1 MTRYVGRRLVDAVL
15 TILLVLTLVFVAMR
29 VLPGDPAAAALG
41 DMATPEQLAAF
52 RVRLGLDQPIA
63 VQYAIFLWHMLRFD
77 FGRSFVTN
85 ESTLGLLAQNL
96 PYTLQLAAAA
106 MVVGAVIGIP
116 AGVVAATR
124 RGAWADYLAR
134 GLSLAG
140 FCVPEFYLGALLLIV
155 FALKLNLLPIMDG
168 GSGPL
173 DRLSHLVLPAC
184 TLGLLMGAFA
194 CRLTRS
200 AMLEV
205 LRKDYVRTAK
215 AKGAPRRVVIYHH
228 ALRNALIP
236 IITGFGIDI
245 LTMLSG
251 SISVEL
257 VFSRPGLGSVLVNGI
272 LSRDYPVVQAS
283 LVLFALLVVVVNV
296 VMDLLY
302 AVVDPRIRVTA

>member
-1 MTRYVGRRLVDAVL
+1 
-15 TILLVLTLVFVAMR
+15 
-29 VLPGDPAAAALG
+29 
-41 DMATPEQLAAF
+41 
-52 RVRLGLDQPIA
+52 
-63 VQYAIFLWHMLRFD
+63 
-77 FGRSFVTN
+77 
-85 ESTLGLLAQNL
+85 
-96 PYTLQLAAAA
+96 
-106 MVVGAVIGIP
+106 
-116 AGVVAATR
+116 
-124 RGAWADYLAR
+124 
-134 GLSLAG
+134 
-140 FCVPEFYLGALLLIV
+140 
-155 FALKLNLLPIMDG
+155 
-168 GSGPL
+168 
-173 DRLSHLVLPAC
+173 
-184 TLGLLMGAFA
+184 
-194 CRLTRS
+194 
-200 AMLEV
+200 MLEV

>member
-1 MTRYVGRRLVDAVL
+1 
-15 TILLVLTLVFVAMR
+15 
-29 VLPGDPAAAALG
+29 
-41 DMATPEQLAAF
+41 
-52 RVRLGLDQPIA
+52 
-63 VQYAIFLWHMLRFD
+63 
-77 FGRSFVTN
+77 
-85 ESTLGLLAQNL
+85 
-96 PYTLQLAAAA
+96 
-106 MVVGAVIGIP
+106 
-116 AGVVAATR
+116 
-124 RGAWADYLAR
+124 
-134 GLSLAG
+134 
-140 FCVPEFYLGALLLIV
+140 
-155 FALKLNLLPIMDG
+155 
-168 GSGPL
+168 
-173 DRLSHLVLPAC
+173 
-184 TLGLLMGAFA
+184 MGAFA